1 MLIKKISAAAAAA
14 LAFGS
19 GGAAMA
25 GEFGVS
31 NSYGHSWRHG
41 TGNSYVNY
49 VTNIQTTEDY
59 DFEAGKEVWTIT
71 GGGSLSVTETE
82 TPAVASGGC
91 NNGFGNGDQCA
102 PGNSNFNNNAEN
114 AGGDGGQGEGGETAD
129 GGGSTT
135 SIAGDFY
142 FSQAY
147 EWAGIEGSGTRTSS
161 TEIEG
166 GATEVYSFGS
176 TNFTHRVSAFAN

>member
-49 VTNIQTTEDY
+49 VTNIQSEEWY
-59 DFEAGKEVWTIT
+59 EFEADKNVLTIT
-71 GGGSLSVTETE
+71 GGGSITTTE
-82 TPAVASGGC
+82 TPETPVATGGC

-114 AGGDGGQGEGGETAD
+114 AGGDGGQEEGEVTA
-129 GGGSTT
+129 GGSGGSS
-135 SIAGDFY
+135 SIAGDFF
-142 FSQAY
+142 FSVA
-147 EWAGIEGSGTRTSS
+147 EESASIEGAGWRSERTR
-161 TEIEG
+161 IEG
-166 GATEVYSFGS
+166 GANEVYSFGS

>member
-19 GGAAMA
+19 SGAAMA

-41 TGNSYVNY
+41 TGNSYVDY
-49 VTNIQTTEDY
+49 VTNIQKSENY
-59 DFEAGKEVWTIT
+59 EFGAGKEVFTVT
-71 GGGSLSVTETE
+71 GGGSLTVTEFE
-82 TPAVASGGC
+82 TPPTATGGC

-114 AGGDGGQGEGGETAD
+114 AGGDGGQGEGETTA
-129 GGGSTT
+129 GGGSG
-135 SIAGDFY
+135 SSVAGNFF
-142 FSQAY
+142 FSVAN
-147 EWAGIEGSGTRTSS
+147 EWAGLEGAGYRTEE
-161 TEIEG
+161 TTITG
-166 GATEVYSFGS
+166 GAREVYSFGG
-176 TNFTHRVSAFAN
+176 TNFTHSVSAFAN

>member
-114 AGGDGGQGEGGETAD
+114 AGGDGGQGEGEVTA
-129 GGGSTT
+129 GGSGGSS
-135 SIAGDFY
+135 SIAGDF
-142 FSQAY
+142 FCSVA
-147 EWAGIEGSGTRTSS
+147 EESANIEGAGWRGEYTT
-161 TEIEG
+161 IEG
-166 GATEVYSFGS
+166 GANEVYSFGS